1 MTSMAYKVTLL
12 LEKMASA
19 DKDYRF
25 MATNDLMN
33 DIRNETL
40 KLDDDSEKKVVN
52 MMMKLME
59 DKNGEV
65 QNLAVKC
72 IGPLIVRVNE
82 LLVNFHILFR

>member
-1 MTSMAYKVTLL
+1 MAYKVTLL

-40 KLDDDSEKKVVN
+40 KLDDDSEKKVYFFLF
-52 MMMKLME
+52 MK
-59 DKNGEV
+59 
-65 QNLAVKC
+65 
-72 IGPLIVRVNE
+72 
-82 LLVNFHILFR
+82 